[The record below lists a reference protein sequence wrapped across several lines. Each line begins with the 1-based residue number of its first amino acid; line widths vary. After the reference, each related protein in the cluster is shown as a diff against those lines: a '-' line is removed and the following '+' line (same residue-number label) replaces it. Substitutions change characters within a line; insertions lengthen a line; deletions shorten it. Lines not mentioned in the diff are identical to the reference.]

1 MIRLS
6 YCPTMEPYAEKIAK
20 NFDDIDLMPAS
31 SAAEVLYM
39 LRSGNID
46 GALIGRVAYD
56 RELDE
61 KTKGYR
67 LKGGNTLIYRQK
79 AGIGFDQ
86 LKEVEVYTYLP
97 EEEIKDVENAFK
109 NVIYFQTLDECLKD
123 GLATPVLINWED
135 YRDEFELL
143 IPMDMRGKVSYFRA
157 PVLYYKDEK
166 LINTELLDK
175 MKEVLN

>member
-1 MIRLS
+1 MIKLS
-6 YCPTMEPYAEKIAK
+6 YCPTMQPYLEKIAR
-20 NFDDIDLMPAS
+20 NFDDIDFLPAS

-39 LRSGNID
+39 LRAGSID
-46 GALIGRVAYD
+46 AALIGRVAHS

-61 KTKGYR
+61 KTKFYR

-97 EEEIKDVENAFK
+97 EEFIKDISSAFK
-109 NVIYFQTLDECLKD
+109 RVIHFDSLDECLKD

-143 IPMDMRGKVSYFRA
+143 IPMDVRGKTPYFRA
-157 PVLYYKDEK
+157 PVLYYKNDR
-166 LINTELLDK
+166 LLDQKTLEK
-175 MKEVLN
+175 MKESLN